1 MKPKKKLLN
10 DLRVNKINKDSVK
23 LHQLISWQKMLQEP
37 LFSTLALPLEVGING
52 ASINSWKLVVP
63 IILLQ
68 SILISHLK

>member
-52 ASINSWKLVVP
+52 ASINS
-63 IILLQ
+63 
-68 SILISHLK
+68 